1 MFNYKELYDH
11 KINSAEIICK
21 SVFNNSHKPCGISFV
36 TDVLFASNF
45 SRNFSTFIILL
56 TMYLVSAAIRFVQ
69 ELKSK
74 RTTDYLASLVE
85 TDVTVWCDGQWE
97 QTSSSELKPGD
108 KILLEAGAK
117 IPSNVKL
124 TTASD
129 FYIS

>member
-1 MFNYKELYDH
+1 MTIKSILRRSFVNPF
-11 KINSAEIICK
+11 SIILI
-21 SVFNNSHKPCGISFV
+21 SLAAISFV

-85 TDVTVWCDGQWE
+85 TDVTV
-97 QTSSSELKPGD
+97 
-108 KILLEAGAK
+108 
-117 IPSNVKL
+117 
-124 TTASD
+124 
-129 FYIS
+129 